1 MEHKKQLGHRNLL
14 YPAVADYL
22 DQIGAPYEIVP
33 IDPEFADTAA
43 FCEKYG
49 FPPGQSA
56 NTIIIASK
64 RKDPTVYCACV
75 VLATTRLDVNR
86 SVKQLMNVSRVSF
99 ANAEQMMELTGM
111 EMGGVTPFGLP
122 DDLPLYVDS
131 RIMALDWIILG
142 AGGREAKMK
151 ISPDVFKQM
160 PSAKTIENL
169 AT

>member
-1 MEHKKQLGHRNLL
+1 MGHRNLL
-14 YPAVADYL
+14 DSRVADYL
-22 DQIGAPYEIVP
+22 DQIGTPYEIVP
-33 IDPEFADTAA
+33 IDPEYADTAA

-49 FPPGQSA
+49 YPLEQSA

-111 EMGGVTPFGLP
+111 EVGGVTPFGLP
-122 DDLPLYVDS
+122 GGLPLYVDS
-131 RIMALDWIILG
+131 RIMVLDWIILG
-142 AGGREAKMK
+142 SGNREAKLK
-151 ISPDVFKQM
+151 ISPDVFKQI
-160 PSAKTIENL
+160 PSAKTIDNL
-169 AT
+169 AN

>member
-1 MEHKKQLGHRNLL
+1 MEHRDLL
-14 YPAVADYL
+14 DSRVAGYL
-22 DQIGAPYEIVP
+22 DQIGTPYEVVP
-33 IDPEFADTAA
+33 IDPEYADTAA

-49 FPPGQSA
+49 YPPEQSA

-64 RKDPTVYCACV
+64 RRDPTTYCACV
-75 VLATTRLDVNR
+75 VLATTRLDANR
-86 SVKQLMNVSRVSF
+86 RVKRLMEVSRVSF

-111 EMGGVTPFGLP
+111 DVGGVTPLGLP

-142 AGGREAKMK
+142 SGGREAKIK

-160 PSAKTIENL
+160 PAAKTIENL
-169 AT
+169 ATSFAT

>member
-1 MEHKKQLGHRNLL
+1 MGHRNLL
-14 YPAVADYL
+14 DSRVADYL
-22 DQIGAPYEIVP
+22 DQIGTPYEIVP
-33 IDPEFADTAA
+33 IDPEYADTAA

-49 FPPGQSA
+49 YPLEQSA

-111 EMGGVTPFGLP
+111 EVGGVTPFGLP
-122 DDLPLYVDS
+122 GGLPLYVDS
-131 RIMALDWIILG
+131 RIMVLDWIIMG
-142 AGGREAKMK
+142 SGNREAKLK
-151 ISPDVFKQM
+151 ISPDVFKQI
-160 PSAKTIENL
+160 PSAKTIDNL
-169 AT
+169 AN